1 MGTLVVD
8 QGIMTLVTVAVIAT
22 CVALALFVLY
32 TVIWHA
38 VRRGLREF
46 HQPTPVSPIRAVLHA
61 PLHAPRLA
69 RRTSVRVPNY
79 PPSDW
84 V

>member
-1 MGTLVVD
+1 MGTLVAD
-8 QGIMTLVTVAVIAT
+8 QGIMTLVAVAVIAV
-22 CVALALFVLY
+22 CVGLALFVLY
-32 TVIWHA
+32 SVIWRA

-46 HQPTPVSPIRAVLHA
+46 HDPTAVSPFQAAVHA
-61 PLHAPRLA
+61 PLHAPRLT
-69 RRTSVRVPNY
+69 RRGDTRVPDY

>member
-8 QGIMTLVTVAVIAT
+8 QGIMTLVAVGVIAI

-38 VRRGLREF
+38 VRRGLREY
-46 HQPTPVSPIRAVLHA
+46 HQPNPVSPLRAVLHA

-69 RRTSVRVPNY
+69 HRPSARVPNY

>member
-1 MGTLVVD
+1 
-8 QGIMTLVTVAVIAT
+8 MTLVTVAVVAICA
-22 CVALALFVLY
+22 ALALFVLY

-46 HQPTPVSPIRAVLHA
+46 HHPARVSPLQAVLHA
-61 PLHAPRLA
+61 PIHAPRLA

>member
-1 MGTLVVD
+1 MAD
-8 QGIMTLVTVAVIAT
+8 QGIMTLVAVAVIAV
-22 CVALALFVLY
+22 CVSLALFVLY

-46 HQPTPVSPIRAVLHA
+46 THPSAVSPFQSFLHA
-61 PLHAPRLA
+61 PLHAPRLT
-69 RRTSVRVPNY
+69 RRGDTRVPDY